1 MEKSTV
7 PVRAAESLN
16 RIFETNRKI
25 VKDPSTGQ
33 ERSVVFH
40 VLSNPEFLAE
50 GTAVQDLINPQR
62 VLIGGDIKNGGRS
75 AIEKLISL
83 YANWVDPKR
92 IITTNTWSSEL
103 SKLTANA
110 FLAQR
115 ISSINSISAV
125 CELTGAEVDEVANAI
140 GTDTRIGGKFLKAGV
155 GFGGSCFQKDV
166 LNLVYLCECL
176 KLPEVASYWYQVIEM
191 NEYQK
196 RRFAH
201 RIIDCLFSTVNEKKL
216 AIFGFAFKENT
227 GDTRQS
233 PAITICKSLLEEGAT
248 LSIYDPKVTEVQILN
263 DLNRSEIV
271 NLSTQ
276 QNIDLKQLKRVVN
289 VTKDCYEATK
299 DAHAIVIC
307 TEWRAFKELDYN
319 KIYELMSK
327 PAFVFDGRK
336 VLDVEQLQSIGFHV
350 EAIGSKVYGN
360 AI

>member
-1 MEKSTV
+1 M
-7 PVRAAESLN
+7 
-16 RIFETNRKI
+16 
-25 VKDPSTGQ
+25 VKDPRTG
-33 ERSVVFH
+33 EEKRVVFH

-50 GTAVQDLINPQR
+50 GTAVQDLRNPQR

-75 AIEKLISL
+75 AIEKLIAL

-125 CELTGAEVDEVANAI
+125 CELTGAEVNEVANAI
-140 GTDTRIGGKFLKAGV
+140 GTDVRIGNKFLKAGV

-276 QNIDLKQLKRVVN
+276 QNIDLKQLKTVVN
-289 VTKDCYEATK
+289 VTKDCYEATR

-307 TEWRAFKELDYN
+307 TEWQVFKVGGFESFECTL
-319 KIYELMSK
+319 LHRRSQ
-327 PAFVFDGRK
+327 
-336 VLDVEQLQSIGFHV
+336 EQMTNLNDLHRNSITT
-350 EAIGSKVYGN
+350 ESTN
-360 AI
+360 

>member
-1 MEKSTV
+1 MQNSRLARLIASYAETDKIIVEKSTV

-16 RIFETNRKI
+16 RIFDTNRKLI
-25 VKDPSTGQ
+25 KNADDEVRRV
-33 ERSVVFH
+33 EFH

-50 GTAVQDLINPQR
+50 GTAIQDLINPQR

-75 AIEKLISL
+75 AVDKLISI

-115 ISSINSISAV
+115 ISSINSISAI
-125 CELTGAEVDEVANAI
+125 CEITGAEVEEVANAI
-140 GTDTRIGGKFLKAGV
+140 GTDSRIGSQFLKAGV

-227 GDTRQS
+227 GDTRQA
-233 PAITICKSLLEEGAT
+233 PAITICKSLLEEGAK
-248 LSIYDPKVTEVQILN
+248 LSICDPKVTEIQIFN

-271 NLSTQ
+271 NLNTQ
-276 QNIDLKQLKRVVN
+276 QVIDLKQLKTVVH
-289 VTKDCYEATK
+289 VTEDCYQAAEG
-299 DAHAIVIC
+299 AHAIVIC
-307 TEWRAFKELDYN
+307 TEWSKFKVCRG
-319 KIYELMSK
+319 
-327 PAFVFDGRK
+327 VFDK
-336 VLDVEQLQSIGFHV
+336 SLKKKKLLILFFF
-350 EAIGSKVYGN
+350 
-360 AI
+360 